1 MSGDEAGSD
10 GDAGS
15 NDCSDWG
22 STASKPSQRRSKRST
37 SRGQVH
43 RARTRGR
50 GGRRPLSRQRVGLS
64 DEDEEEELE
73 TDEEEEEEEMGMSML
88 D

>member
-1 MSGDEAGSD
+1 MSGEDAGSD

-22 STASKPSQRRSKRST
+22 STTSKPSQRRSKRT
-37 SRGQVH
+37 ATKGQVH

-50 GGRRPLSRQRVGLS
+50 SGRRPLSRQRAGLS

-73 TDEEEEEEEMGMSML
+73 TDEEEEEEEMGVSTL
-88 D
+88 H